1 MGGLWVTT
9 CDDDDD
15 DDNVDNDE
23 FWCVAGALVK
33 QCDAQYGGDYYNYNE
48 PVDYAYPDL
57 SPKVGNQKNVGV
69 YLLAP
74 CFSIISSGAW
84 LRLW

>member
-1 MGGLWVTT
+1 MVYRDDVTT
-9 CDDDDD
+9 TTTTSYDD
-15 DDNVDNDE
+15 V
-23 FWCVAGALVK
+23 CVAGALLK